1 MKVPPKQAGLSHF
14 REETE
19 MLKSIYGQVS
29 FHIGNKSMPV
39 RKNMD
44 GQVNYILKISL
55 FLLPSL
61 QNCFSA
67 TVPLN
72 LIMYRYSTL
81 RNKGAKMYQLS

>member
-1 MKVPPKQAGLSHF
+1 MFYVGAPIHVLIVLFHWSPKQAGLSRF

-44 GQVNYILKISL
+44 GQVNYMLYIENQSL
-55 FLLPSL
+55 PF
-61 QNCFSA
+61 
-67 TVPLN
+67 
-72 LIMYRYSTL
+72 
-81 RNKGAKMYQLS
+81 

>member
-1 MKVPPKQAGLSHF
+1 MKVPPNQAGLSRF

-44 GQVNYILKISL
+44 GQVNYMLYIENQSL
-55 FLLPSL
+55 PF
-61 QNCFSA
+61 
-67 TVPLN
+67 
-72 LIMYRYSTL
+72 
-81 RNKGAKMYQLS
+81 